1 MTDAEEPL
9 PEERALLEE
18 QVGSWTQ
25 AKLSV
30 LRRYI
35 GYKDERGRGGGFL
48 GATVGALERNYIDG
62 HASYGHDRVSG
73 VFRRNGTPLIALE
86 AAITV
91 KDGRTSRFDHLWFV
105 ELDKAKADELTANV
119 GRAGGAARTE
129 VLNDDINAVIPK
141 VLTKIHPLAPTL
153 CVLDPYEPGD
163 LLFETVRRIAYHDRD
178 TRKHK
183 IEQFV
188 NLPIGL
194 QHRGVKLKDKRSLS
208 ADAKKRLRDLLGGS
222 NWEPL
227 LDAYAAGAGPT
238 WRDVFEAMKAEFVA
252 NVRALGYTYV
262 QVMDVL
268 PPHPF
273 YSLVFASD
281 HPKAETIMGSS
292 MRDWQRD
299 PTNPQLTLDWS
310 R

>member
-1 MTDAEEPL
+1 VTDAN
-9 PEERALLEE
+9 ERALLEE

-48 GATVGALERNYIDG
+48 GATVGARERNYIDG

-86 AAITV
+86 AAITA

-119 GRAGGAARTE
+119 RRAGGAARAE
-129 VLNDDINAVIPK
+129 VLNRDINVVIPEI
-141 VLTKIHPLAPTL
+141 LTKVHPLAPTL
-153 CVLDPYEPGD
+153 CVLDPYDPGD
-163 LLFETVRRIAYHDRD
+163 LRFETIRRIADHARD
-178 TRKHK
+178 ERRHK

-194 QHRGVKLKDKRSLS
+194 MHRGVNLKEKRTLT
-208 ADAKKRLRDLLGGS
+208 AQAKGRLRELIGGS
-222 NWEPL
+222 GWEPL
-227 LDAYAAGAGPT
+227 LDAYGAGAGPR
-238 WRDVFEAMKAEFVA
+238 WPEVFEAMKAEFIA
-252 NVRALGYTYV
+252 NVRGLGYTYV

-268 PPHPF
+268 PPHPY

-281 HPKAETIMGSS
+281 HPRAETIMGSS